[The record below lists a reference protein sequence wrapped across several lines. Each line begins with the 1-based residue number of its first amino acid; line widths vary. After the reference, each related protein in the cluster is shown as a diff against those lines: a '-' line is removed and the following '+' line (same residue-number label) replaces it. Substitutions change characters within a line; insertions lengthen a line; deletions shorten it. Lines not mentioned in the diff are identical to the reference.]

1 MNFTSSFSSKIW
13 RLQCLFNNLVYFLKK
28 VEIKW
33 LQLYF
38 VVALPN
44 FSELFKLLGK
54 NVKAI
59 KETLQIPIETCF
71 CKTFSYN
78 IMKPDAVYFDSLDE

>member
-33 LQLYF
+33 LRLYC
-38 VVALPN
+38 VVDLPN
-44 FSELFKLLGK
+44 FSELFELLGK

-71 CKTFSYN
+71 CRAFSSN
-78 IMKPDAVYFDSLDE
+78 ILKRDAIYFDSLDE

>member
-13 RLQCLFNNLVYFLKK
+13 TLQSLFNNLVYFLKK

-33 LQLYF
+33 LRIYC

-44 FSELFKLLGK
+44 FRELFKLLGK

-59 KETLQIPIETCF
+59 KEILQIPIETCF
-71 CKTFSYN
+71 CRAFASN
-78 IMKPDAVYFDSLDE
+78 IMKQDAVYFESLDE

>member
-13 RLQCLFNNLVYFLKK
+13 TLQSLFNNLVYFLKK

-33 LQLYF
+33 LQIYC
-38 VVALPN
+38 VVVLPN
-44 FSELFKLLGK
+44 FNELFKLLGK

-59 KETLQIPIETCF
+59 KETLHIPIETCF
-71 CKTFSYN
+71 CRAFSSN
-78 IMKPDAVYFDSLDE
+78 IMKRDAIYFDSLDE